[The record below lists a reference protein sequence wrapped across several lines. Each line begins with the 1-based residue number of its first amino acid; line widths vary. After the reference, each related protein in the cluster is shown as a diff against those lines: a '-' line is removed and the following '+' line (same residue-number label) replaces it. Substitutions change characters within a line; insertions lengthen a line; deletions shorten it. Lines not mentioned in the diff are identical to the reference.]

1 VEAERK
7 HCNEFL
13 PAGRE
18 VGTSGVRRHLTTCT
32 IRSDLHLIV
41 QKMKSSVSSP
51 HASMLKNWEF
61 DPKLSRQLLAQMIVM
76 DELPFSIVHYAG
88 FVEFVKSLNP
98 LFEMV
103 SRNTIK
109 DDIMKLY
116 YEKKLI
122 TSEGFKRYAVRVS
135 LTIDMWTSNQTLGYM

>member
-1 VEAERK
+1 
-7 HCNEFL
+7 
-13 PAGRE
+13 
-18 VGTSGVRRHLTTCT
+18 
-32 IRSDLHLIV
+32 
-41 QKMKSSVSSP
+41 MKSSVSSP

-61 DPKLSRQLLAQMIVM
+61 DPKLSRQLLAQMIVL
-76 DELPFSIVHYAG
+76 DELPFSIVQYVG
-88 FVEFVKSLNP
+88 FVEFLKSLNP
-98 LFEMV
+98 LFKMV
-103 SRNTIK
+103 SKNTIK